1 MDVIELTRQLGAAI
15 QADARYKNYM
25 AAKTANDNDAA
36 LQENIGE
43 FNLIRMSLD
52 KELSSDNKSDEKV
65 KELNE
70 KLRSVY
76 SAIMATPAMIVY
88 NEAKIALDEL
98 LNDVNAIITMSA
110 NGEDPATCE
119 PSHCTG
125 SCSTCGGC
133 H

>member
-25 AAKTANDNDAA
+25 ASKTANDNDAA

-76 SAIMATPAMIVY
+76 SAIMATPAMIAY

>member
-1 MDVIELTRQLGAAI
+1 MDILKLTRQLGAAI
-15 QADARYKNYM
+15 QEDARYKAYVD
-25 AAKTANDNDAA
+25 AKAVNDNDTA

-52 KELSSDNKSDEKV
+52 RELSAENKSDEKV

-76 SAIMATPAMIVY
+76 SAIMSAPSMIAY
-88 NEAKIALDEL
+88 NTAKTELDAL
-98 LNDVNAIITMSA
+98 LNDINAIISMCA
-110 NGEDPATCE
+110 NGEDPETCE

>member
-15 QADARYKNYM
+15 QADERYKNYM
-25 AAKTANDNDAA
+25 AAKIENDNDEY
-36 LQENIGE
+36 LQEDIGE
-43 FNLIRMSLD
+43 FNLIRISLD
-52 KELSSDNKSDEKV
+52 KELSSDNKDDEKV
-65 KELNE
+65 KELNQ
-70 KLRSVY
+70 KLRSTY
-76 SAIMATPAMIVY
+76 SAIMLTPSMIAY
-88 NEAKIALDEL
+88 NEAKTALDEL
-98 LNDVNAIITMSA
+98 LNDVNSIITMSA

>member
-36 LQENIGE
+36 LQENIGK

-52 KELSSDNKSDEKV
+52 KELSSDNKSDEMV

-76 SAIMATPAMIVY
+76 SAIMATPAMIAY